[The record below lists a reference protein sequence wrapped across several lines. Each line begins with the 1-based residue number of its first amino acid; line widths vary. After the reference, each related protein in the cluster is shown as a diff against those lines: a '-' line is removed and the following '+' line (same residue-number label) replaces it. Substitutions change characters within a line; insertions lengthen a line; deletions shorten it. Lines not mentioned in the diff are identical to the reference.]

1 MQIYFW
7 VECYRILN
15 PVDFNRIRF
24 NEYFIEKELRNI
36 LGLRNSSK
44 IVCNIGYL
52 GKHKNQSFLL
62 HIAERKELSNVDFL
76 LVGDGWNRTRLEK
89 MINDK
94 NLTNVHLV
102 GVRNE
107 ISDILKMSD
116 IFVLPSILEGLGTV
130 VLEAQAC
137 GTPCIISE
145 NVTIETDMGL
155 GLVQQ
160 IPLLEEDAWVLAINT
175 TEKKVFDYRTIIDAF
190 SSRNVTIDKCISLIE
205 SIYKGTKI

>member
-1 MQIYFW
+1 MNTDKYT
-7 VECYRILN
+7 RILN

-116 IFVLPSILEGLGTV
+116 IFVL
-130 VLEAQAC
+130 QH
-137 GTPCIISE
+137 
-145 NVTIETDMGL
+145 
-155 GLVQQ
+155 
-160 IPLLEEDAWVLAINT
+160 AI
-175 TEKKVFDYRTIIDAF
+175 
-190 SSRNVTIDKCISLIE
+190 
-205 SIYKGTKI
+205 